1 MILLIFQISIP
12 HWTLFLRENYLGSL
26 TKNLRHWTNC
36 KGQLIRLE
44 GIVRVL
50 ARVLSLYLYFLQIFA
65 PWMVKINNLCC
76 VACIPYS
83 LLKGFWSPMLLKYM
97 LCYDCYP
104 PCRFVHITWYLN
116 FFISKSIEIFVDW
129 LCSTIHVQS
138 FTNVCWM
145 YSIRPNIEQSRIST
159 KIYMMEFLRLIVQ
172 LKFCQLLDST

>member
-1 MILLIFQISIP
+1 MRFLKEIVTARMILRIFKISIP

-50 ARVLSLYLYFLQIFA
+50 AWVLSLYLYFLQIFA

-83 LLKGFWSPMLLKYM
+83 LLKGFWSPMLLKYVVRVIPHAD
-97 LCYDCYP
+97 LFTSHDTL
-104 PCRFVHITWYLN
+104 ISSSLSLN
-116 FFISKSIEIFVDW
+116 
-129 LCSTIHVQS
+129 Q
-138 FTNVCWM
+138 
-145 YSIRPNIEQSRIST
+145 
-159 KIYMMEFLRLIVQ
+159 
-172 LKFCQLLDST
+172 